1 MFNIYVARCL
11 EKDAA
16 KLMNQSWII
25 PSVSVLWN
33 VLEWKMLAIIL
44 QAKISLSKKFE
55 KSWEYAK
62 NFYTCFVDL
71 EKAYDRVPREKL
83 RRVLQEYGVD
93 DRLLLVVKSLYAC
106 SEVCVRVG
114 KVKSRLF
121 TVGLQQGCVHC
132 AVTAFLFIV
141 FISGGQ
147 TMASRP
153 I

>member
-1 MFNIYVARCL
+1 MDFLPNFNVKPPCTNVKPPIDDFLAT
-11 EKDAA
+11 
-16 KLMNQSWII
+16 
-25 PSVSVLWN
+25 VL
-33 VLEWKMLAIIL
+33 
-44 QAKISLSKKFE
+44 
-55 KSWEYAK
+55 
-62 NFYTCFVDL
+62 
-71 EKAYDRVPREKL
+71 
-83 RRVLQEYGVD
+83 EYGVD